1 MSTNPI
7 QDSDKG
13 LSKMSHL
20 LVSLIAIVVILVYS
34 QEYFIT
40 FIIALIVWF
49 IIHELREN
57 FQMIAVIRKN
67 VPVWLQSALAFVV
80 INGVILVLGEL
91 LFVSMSDLTASLDL
105 YEENFEKTLRDLS
118 NSLGMD
124 LVTKI
129 HAYTDNFDFSEYFS
143 DTLSLAVPLLG
154 DAFLIPIYVLFL
166 LMEEAVFDHKLAVI
180 YGSEKQQEKLSK
192 LFHKM
197 DKNIGRYLLLKTY
210 VSLLTGLL
218 SYFVLL
224 AFGLD
229 GAIFWALLIF
239 VLNYVPTVGSLIAT
253 LFPSV
258 FAILQ
263 FGEIEP
269 FLYILSIVGII
280 QVAVGNVIEP
290 KIMGSSLNMSGLV
303 VLLSLT
309 IWGAIWGIMG
319 MILSVP
325 ITVMMIIV
333 FEEIPHLRY
342 IAVLLSEKGDLNIED

>member
-1 MSTNPI
+1 MPIWLQSTVAFVIIN
-7 QDSDKG
+7 
-13 LSKMSHL
+13 
-20 LVSLIAIVVILVYS
+20 VVVIL
-34 QEYFIT
+34 
-40 FIIALIVWF
+40 L
-49 IIHELREN
+49 
-57 FQMIAVIRKN
+57 M
-67 VPVWLQSALAFVV
+67 
-80 INGVILVLGEL
+80 EL
-91 LFVSMSDLTASLDL
+91 LFISMSDLTESLDL
-105 YEENFEKTLRDLS
+105 YEENFEKVLLDIS

-124 LVTKI
+124 LVTRV
-129 HAYTDNFDFSEYFS
+129 HSYTDNFDLS
-143 DTLSLAVPLLG
+143 DYATGTFDVAVLLLG

-166 LMEEAVFDHKLAVI
+166 LIEESVFHHKLAKVI
-180 YGSEKQQEKLSK
+180 TSGKRQERMSK

-229 GAIFWALLIF
+229 GAVFWALLIF
-239 VLNYVPTVGSLIAT
+239 VLNYIPTIGSLIAT
-253 LFPSV
+253 LFPAL

-263 FGEIEP
+263 FGDIYTC
-269 FLYILSIVGII
+269 LYILAIVGLI
-280 QVAVGNVIEP
+280 QVAVGNVVEP

-303 VLLSLT
+303 VVLSLT

-342 IAVLLSEKGDLNIED
+342 IAIFLSERGDLNIEEP